1 VKADWEHGVSSLGQD
16 QNYGAKFKK
25 DWSALAD
32 DFRTFLLAYQ
42 GSESIFQ
49 QLTIQTPAG
58 EFVNE

>member
-32 DFRTFLLAYQ
+32 DFRTFLLGADTFELAI
-42 GSESIFQ
+42 S
-49 QLTIQTPAG
+49 A
-58 EFVNE
+58 V